1 MCWTAQPSCQVKVYF
16 SAPSSASQA
25 STFPSHFCSAVSG
38 FLLDADYIQAQ
49 DHTFLSY
56 RFLFP
61 LSEKHGRKK
70 RNQIS
75 RQGFGSGFC
84 RKCSSEWHLQLH
96 PCFHVLNL
104 KPMNSVA
111 TPTTKHQDYH
121 QCLLQP
127 RSPYYRPFCGL
138 GRLLIFSVFPVLGT
152 WIKAV

>member
-1 MCWTAQPSCQVKVYF
+1 MCWTAQPHVRGKCISQPHLQHPKPLLFPAIFAQLSLASCQMLT
-16 SAPSSASQA
+16 
-25 STFPSHFCSAVSG
+25 TFRLRITLF
-38 FLLDADYIQAQ
+38 FLLS
-49 DHTFLSY
+49 FFS
-56 RFLFP
+56 P

-84 RKCSSEWHLQLH
+84 RKCSSEWHPQLL

-111 TPTTKHQDYH
+111 TPTTKHQEYH

-138 GRLLIFSVFPVLGT
+138 ERLLIFSVFPVLGT
-152 WIKAV
+152 WIEAV